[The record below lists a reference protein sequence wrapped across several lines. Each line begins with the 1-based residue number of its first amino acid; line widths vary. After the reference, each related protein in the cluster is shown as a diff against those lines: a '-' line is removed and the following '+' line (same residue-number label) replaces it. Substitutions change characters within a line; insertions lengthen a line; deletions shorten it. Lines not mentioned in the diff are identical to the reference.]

1 MTPGSM
7 LSITM
12 VTATLRLSLSVSKI
26 WVDIIEVGITLE
38 TEVIKTR
45 DVEENQMDT
54 TLPCT

>member
-1 MTPGSM
+1 M

-26 WVDIIEVGITLE
+26 WVDIIEAGITLE